1 VTADDEARA
10 LRVGVA
16 GLGMAGGGFLSALAK
31 IAEVEVVSSA
41 DPRPA
46 ARELFQAQFGN
57 EAHASLEELCRDDTV
72 EAIWLAT
79 PTQLHAEHVRIATDH
94 GKHVAVEKPFA
105 VTLEECQS
113 MIDAAQRNGVVIIA
127 AGARSFDPA
136 FVAMRGIVDSGRLGR
151 LGALNTWSH
160 TGWIIRPRE
169 PYEVDVSI
177 GGGTVFNQAPHQVDV
192 LRLLGGGMVRSVR
205 GVTASWMAERPCPGY
220 FTAFLQFEDGT
231 PATMSYNGH
240 GYIQGW
246 ELLPWGET
254 PARQRSSDAGYAYR
268 RDLRAGQADE
278 LAARETLRFG
288 GPSGP
293 YGFQSD
299 GKWTP
304 SDAGLVIASFEHGEV
319 RQSAT
324 GLYVYDDEG
333 RHDEPLPSGANARR
347 NEVQELRSAIDG
359 GVHPLHDGRWGMAT
373 MEVVLALMESSA
385 ERREIEL
392 HHQVAVR

>member
-1 VTADDEARA
+1 VSPTKKTRA
-10 LRVGVA
+10 LRIGVA
-16 GLGMAGGGFLSALAK
+16 GLGMAGGGILSSLAQLD
-31 IAEVEVVSSA
+31 EVEVVASA

-46 ARELFQAQFGN
+46 ARELFQEQFHAGSY
-57 EAHASLEELCRDDTV
+57 ASLEDLCRDEAV

-79 PTQLHAEHVRIATDH
+79 PTQLHAAHVEMATGH

-105 VTLEECQS
+105 VTLEECQA
-113 MIDAAQRNGVVIIA
+113 MIDAAERNNVAILA

-136 FVAMRGIVDSGRLGR
+136 FVAMREIIDSGRLGR

-169 PYEVDVSI
+169 PYEVDVEI
-177 GGGTVFNQAPHQVDV
+177 GGGTVFNQAPHQIDV
-192 LRLLGGGMVRSVR
+192 LRLLGGGAVRSVR
-205 GVTASWMAERPCPGY
+205 GVTAAWMSERPCPGY
-220 FTAFLQFEDGT
+220 FTAFLEFEDGT

-246 ELLPWGET
+246 EFLPWGET
-254 PARQRSSDAGYAYR
+254 PARKRSSDAGYAYR
-268 RDLRAGQADE
+268 RQLRSGDADE

-293 YGFQSD
+293 FGFQSD
-299 GKWTP
+299 GNWTP

-333 RHDEPLPSGANARR
+333 RHDEPLPSGASTRL
-347 NEVQELRSAIDG
+347 NEVRELLGAIER
-359 GVHPLHDGRWGMAT
+359 GVSPLHDGRWGMAT
-373 MEVVLALMESSA
+373 MEVVLALMQSSA
-385 ERREIEL
+385 AHKEIEL
-392 HHQVAVR
+392 HHQVRVS